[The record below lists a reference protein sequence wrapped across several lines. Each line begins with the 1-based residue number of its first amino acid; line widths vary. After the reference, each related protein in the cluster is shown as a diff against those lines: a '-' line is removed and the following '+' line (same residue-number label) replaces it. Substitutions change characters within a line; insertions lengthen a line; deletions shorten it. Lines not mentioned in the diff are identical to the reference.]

1 MKKLLLLFL
10 LVGILDSCENN
21 DEINLEEQYLNGKS
35 TIIATVLN
43 YNEPVGEG
51 ITVITNPSTIELK
64 TNTFGQVEFENI
76 KSGKFDVYAYESS
89 YGSGK
94 TTVELQGDL
103 QRIDINLLRSVNIE
117 PNVTI
122 TFPANRQGFSN
133 GEEIGFTASIHD
145 NITSIEELIIKW
157 ESDIDGELTG
167 SSITSEGTVLLKTA
181 SLSSAE
187 HNIKL
192 TVTNELGISSSH
204 TVLINTLSPN
214 SLNISLTQ
222 DLIFNISIDWDSSE
236 SDISKF
242 ELYRSTNTYDPG
254 TLLSTLNSNVM
265 NYVDYKVPYSESV
278 FYYIKAYNSEGYS
291 SKSNTV
297 ESKGSPVYEI
307 NAKQA
312 EILPN
317 SSMIYFRSGNKITS
331 FDYEEMTIKNQS
343 SFDGTIGYF
352 NIENNGFGNELYIPN
367 SDGWLYIY
375 DLSTFELKE
384 SISVGVPVECVVS
397 NGSGLLF
404 TSVSPSPWWENPIRV
419 FNRTSLS
426 FIDGGGDFDD
436 TRLKLLPSKNEII
449 EITTS
454 ISPIDMDY
462 YQFDLSGNFVQHK
475 NDKYHGDHP
484 LDPDIFKISP
494 SNNYLITSNKGAI
507 YSADATMKYIGLLP
521 RGSEYFSDFE
531 FYETSIYAGLST
543 QKAIFVYDN
552 TSFNKTKE
560 IKTKGYPV
568 FLFRKTDQLIVISSP
583 NQFNSYNGPQTIGI
597 EIIQL

>member
-10 LVGILDSCENN
+10 LVGVLGSCENN
-21 DEINLEEQYLNGKS
+21 DEINLEEQYLNGES
-35 TIIATVLN
+35 TIIVTVLN
-43 YNEPVGEG
+43 NNEPVGEG

-76 KSGKFDVYAYESS
+76 KSGKYDVYAYESS

-94 TTVELQGDL
+94 TTIELKGDL
-103 QRIDINLLRSVNIE
+103 QRIDINLLRNVKIE

-122 TFPANRQGFSN
+122 ISPENRQGFSN

-145 NITSIEELIIKW
+145 NITSTEELIIKW
-157 ESDIDGELTG
+157 ESDVDGELTG
-167 SSITSEGTVLLKTA
+167 SSITSEGTVSLKTA

-222 DLIFNISIDWDSSE
+222 DLNFNISIDWNSPE

-254 TLLSTLNSNVM
+254 TLLSTLNNNVM
-265 NYVDYKVPYSESV
+265 NYYDNKVPYSESV

-367 SDGWLYIY
+367 SDGWIYIY

-404 TSVSPSPWWENPIRV
+404 TSVSPSPWWEDPIRV

-426 FIDGGGDFDD
+426 FIDGGGDHDD
-436 TRLKLLPSKNEII
+436 TRLKLLPSENEII

-462 YQFDLSGNFVQHK
+462 YQFDLSGNFTQHK

-507 YSADATMKYIGLLP
+507 YSADATMTYIGLLP

-531 FYETSIYAGLST
+531 FSETSIYAGLST

-552 TSFNKTKE
+552 TSFNKTRE

-568 FLFRKTDQLIVISSP
+568 FLFRKADELIVISSP
-583 NQFNSYNGPQTIGI
+583 NQFSSYNGPQTIGI